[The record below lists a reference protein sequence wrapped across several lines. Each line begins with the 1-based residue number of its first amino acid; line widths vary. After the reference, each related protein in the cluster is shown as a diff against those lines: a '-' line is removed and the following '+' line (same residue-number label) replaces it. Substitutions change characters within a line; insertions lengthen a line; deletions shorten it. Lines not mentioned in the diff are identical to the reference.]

1 MNQANL
7 QSNVQA
13 NLETQNKTKEQIILA
28 IQECAARLGH
38 PPNRD
43 EFVKGSK
50 ITRRS
55 ILALFANYG
64 EALRQAGFEAQAKKP
79 KLPSEALF
87 LDWAEI
93 VRKLGQIPSRA
104 QYEALSRYSPTPL
117 MLRFGKWSAV
127 PSGMLDF
134 AEANNL
140 AAEWGDVLAIVRAR
154 SNALENIRNLL
165 RPASV
170 ALTAPLPG
178 LRSGSPQYGE
188 PLGMTSLLG
197 APTNEMG
204 VVFLFGALA
213 WQLGFAVLRLQAAF
227 PDCEA
232 LRRMD
237 ENRWQIVRIE
247 FEFESRN
254 FQAHGHDPEKCD
266 LIVCWKNNWPESPVE
281 VLELSK
287 FLGK

>member
-1 MNQANL
+1 MRTLRQCSRPA
-7 QSNVQA
+7 
-13 NLETQNKTKEQIILA
+13 T
-28 IQECAARLGH
+28 

-43 EFVKGSK
+43 EFVKESK
-50 ITRRS
+50 ITRRA

-117 MLRFGKWSAV
+117 MMRFGKWSAV